1 MTRSAIFILLTLQ
14 LWTTI
19 RMEMHAKHL
28 DERAENLNGKVFT
41 MLDTSS
47 RLLHHVSP
55 KHPHNALELKVRG
68 PVMGC
73 PSCHDLAKEREPGL

>member
-1 MTRSAIFILLTLQ
+1 MTRGAVFILLGLQ
-14 LWTTI
+14 LLIFI
-19 RMEMHAKHL
+19 RGEQHAKHL
-28 DERAENLNGKVFT
+28 DERAANLDTKVYT

-55 KHPHNALELKVRG
+55 KHPHNQWELKALG

-73 PSCHDLAKEREPGL
+73 PGCHDLAREGEPGL